1 MITREQAKKNLIGFG
16 IEEPSEEQITNYLN
30 QVNGE
35 TQKEKDKAE
44 KLKEKADKYD
54 EAQRLLEE
62 EKQKNMTAE
71 EKLAEAERAANEKA
85 SEFAKKANRLDAEKI
100 LLDAGLTSEDY
111 EAFIDGIVSEDNEQ
125 TKALA
130 TSLAGT
136 FKAKNEAALQKA
148 KQELLDAGGAGDE
161 GNHTGGAG
169 GDEKTEDVKF
179 AEDIAKTFSSNSEIS
194 KSVFENY

>member
-1 MITREQAKKNLIGFG
+1 MTKEQAKKNLISFG

-44 KLKEKADKYD
+44 KLKEKADQYD
-54 EAQRLLEE
+54 ETQRLLEE

-71 EKLAEAERAANEKA
+71 EKLVEAERLANEKA
-85 SEFAKKANRLDAEKI
+85 SEFARKANRLDAEKI
-100 LLDAGLTSEDY
+100 LLEVGLTSEDY
-111 EAFIDGIVSEDNEQ
+111 ESFIDGIISEDNEQ
-125 TKALA
+125 TKTLA

-148 KQELLDAGGAGDE
+148 KQELLDAGGVGDE
-161 GNHTGGAG
+161 GGAGGAG
-169 GDEKTEDVKF
+169 GDDKTEDVKF
-179 AEDIAKTFSSNSEIS
+179 AEDIAKSFSSNNETS

>member
-1 MITREQAKKNLIGFG
+1 MTREQAKKNLISFG
-16 IEEPSEEQITNYLN
+16 IDEPSEEQITNYLN

-35 TQKEKDKAE
+35 AQKEKEEAE
-44 KLKEKADKYD
+44 RLKEKADKYD
-54 EAQRLLEE
+54 ETQRLLEE

-71 EKLAEAERAANEKA
+71 EKLAEAERVANEKA

-161 GNHTGGAG
+161 GGEGGSGGA
-169 GDEKTEDVKF
+169 EKTADVEF

>member
-1 MITREQAKKNLIGFG
+1 MSREQAKKNLISFG
-16 IEEPSEEQITNYLN
+16 IEEPTEEQITNYLN

-44 KLKEKADKYD
+44 KLKEKADQYD

-71 EKLAEAERAANEKA
+71 EKLAEAERLANEKA
-85 SEFAKKANRLDAEKI
+85 SEFAKKVNRLDAEKI
-100 LLDAGLTSEDY
+100 LLDAGLTGEDY
-111 EAFIDGIVSEDNEQ
+111 EAFIDGIISDDTEQ

-161 GNHTGGAG
+161 GDHTGGAG

-194 KSVFENY
+194 KLVFENY

>member
-1 MITREQAKKNLIGFG
+1 MTKEQAKKNLISFG
-16 IEEPSEEQITNYLN
+16 IEEPNEEQITNYLN

-44 KLKEKADKYD
+44 KLKEKADQYD

-71 EKLAEAERAANEKA
+71 EKLAEAERVAKEKA
-85 SEFAKKANRLDAEKI
+85 SEFAKKTNRLDAEKI
-100 LLDAGLTSEDY
+100 LLEAGLTSEDY

-125 TKALA
+125 TKTLA
-130 TSLAGT
+130 ASLAGT

-148 KQELLDAGGAGDE
+148 KQELLDAGGIGDE
-161 GNHTGGAG
+161 GGTGGAG
-169 GDEKTEDVKF
+169 GDEKTPDVEF
-179 AEDIAKTFSSNSEIS
+179 AEDIAKSFSSNSETS

>member
-1 MITREQAKKNLIGFG
+1 MTKEQAKKNLISFG
-16 IEEPSEEQITNYLN
+16 IEEPNEEQITNYLN

-44 KLKEKADKYD
+44 KLKEKADQYD

-71 EKLAEAERAANEKA
+71 EKLVEAERLANEKA

-100 LLDAGLTSEDY
+100 LLEAGLTSEDY
-111 EAFIDGIVSEDNEQ
+111 ESFIDGIVSENNEQ
-125 TKALA
+125 TKTLA

-148 KQELLDAGGAGDE
+148 KQELLDTGGAGDD
-161 GNHTGGAG
+161 GGTGGAG
-169 GDEKTEDVKF
+169 GDDKTEDVKF
-179 AEDIAKTFSSNSEIS
+179 AEDIAKSFSSNNETS

>member
-1 MITREQAKKNLIGFG
+1 MTREQAKKNLISFG

-35 TQKEKDKAE
+35 AQKEKDKAE
-44 KLKEKADKYD
+44 KLKEKADQYD
-54 EAQRLLEE
+54 ETQRLLEE

-71 EKLAEAERAANEKA
+71 EKLAEAERVANEKA
-85 SEFAKKANRLDAEKI
+85 SEFAKKTNRLDAEKI

-125 TKALA
+125 TKTLA

-148 KQELLDAGGAGDE
+148 KQELLDAGSVGDE
-161 GNHTGGAG
+161 GGAGGTG
-169 GDEKTEDVKF
+169 GDEKTADVEF
-179 AEDIAKTFSSNSEIS
+179 AEDIAKSFSSNNETS

>member
-1 MITREQAKKNLIGFG
+1 MTREQAKKNLISFG
-16 IEEPSEEQITNYLN
+16 IEEPNEEQITNYLN

-44 KLKEKADKYD
+44 KLKEKADQYD

-71 EKLAEAERAANEKA
+71 EKLVEAERIANEKA
-85 SEFAKKANRLDAEKI
+85 SEFAKKTNRLDAEKI
-100 LLDAGLTSEDY
+100 LLEAGLTSEDY
-111 EAFIDGIVSEDNEQ
+111 ESFIDGIISEDNEQ
-125 TKALA
+125 TKTLA

-148 KQELLDAGGAGDE
+148 KQELLDAGGVGDE
-161 GNHTGGAG
+161 GGTGGTG
-169 GDEKTEDVKF
+169 GDEKTADVEF
-179 AEDIAKTFSSNSEIS
+179 AEGIAKSFSSNNETS

>member
-1 MITREQAKKNLIGFG
+1 MTREQAKKNLISFG
-16 IEEPSEEQITNYLN
+16 IEEPTEEQITNYLN

-35 TQKEKDKAE
+35 TQKEKDKVE
-44 KLKEKADKYD
+44 KLKEKAEQYD

-62 EKQKNMTAE
+62 ERQKNMTAE
-71 EKLAEAERAANEKA
+71 EKLAEAERIANEKA
-85 SEFAKKANRLDAEKI
+85 SEFAKKTNRLDAEKI
-100 LLDAGLTSEDY
+100 LLEAGLTSEDY
-111 EAFIDGIVSEDNEQ
+111 ESFIDGIISEDNEQ

-148 KQELLDAGGAGDE
+148 KQELLDAGGAGDD
-161 GNHTGGAG
+161 GGTGGAG
-169 GDEKTEDVKF
+169 GDDKTEDVKF
-179 AEDIAKTFSSNSEIS
+179 AENIAKSFSSNSETS

>member
-1 MITREQAKKNLIGFG
+1 MTREQAKKNLISFG
-16 IEEPSEEQITNYLN
+16 IEEPNEEQITNYLN

-35 TQKEKDKAE
+35 TQKEKEKAE
-44 KLKEKADKYD
+44 KLKEKADQYD

-71 EKLAEAERAANEKA
+71 EKLAEAERVANEKA
-85 SEFAKKANRLDAEKI
+85 SEFAKKTNRLDAEKI
-100 LLDAGLTSEDY
+100 LLEAGLTSEDY

-125 TKALA
+125 TKTLA

-148 KQELLDAGGAGDE
+148 KQELLDAGGVGDE
-161 GNHTGGAG
+161 GGAGGTG
-169 GDEKTEDVKF
+169 GDEKTADVEF
-179 AEDIAKTFSSNSEIS
+179 AEDIAKSFSSNNETS

>member
-1 MITREQAKKNLIGFG
+1 MTKEQAKKNLISFG
-16 IEEPSEEQITNYLN
+16 IEEPTEEQITNYLN

-44 KLKEKADKYD
+44 KLKEKAEQYD

-62 EKQKNMTAE
+62 ERQKNMTAE
-71 EKLAEAERAANEKA
+71 EKLAEAERLANEKA
-85 SEFAKKANRLDAEKI
+85 SEFAKKTNRLDAEKI

-111 EAFIDGIVSEDNEQ
+111 EAFIDGIISEDSEQ
-125 TKALA
+125 TKTLA

-161 GNHTGGAG
+161 GGAGGAG
-169 GDEKTEDVKF
+169 GDDKTEDVKF
-179 AEDIAKTFSSNSEIS
+179 AEGIAKSFSSNNETS

>member
-1 MITREQAKKNLIGFG
+1 MTKEQAKKNLISFG

-44 KLKEKADKYD
+44 KLKEKADQYD
-54 EAQRLLEE
+54 ETQRLLEE

-71 EKLAEAERAANEKA
+71 EKLAEAERVANEKA
-85 SEFAKKANRLDAEKI
+85 SEFSKKTNRLDAEKI
-100 LLDAGLTSEDY
+100 LLEAGLTSEDY
-111 EAFIDGIVSEDNEQ
+111 ESFIDGIISEDNEQ
-125 TKALA
+125 TKTLA

-148 KQELLDAGGAGDE
+148 KQELLDAGGVGDE
-161 GNHTGGAG
+161 GGAGGAG
-169 GDEKTEDVKF
+169 GDDKTEDVKF
-179 AEDIAKTFSSNSEIS
+179 AEDIAKSFSSNNETS
-194 KSVFENY
+194 KSAFENY

>member
-1 MITREQAKKNLIGFG
+1 MSREQAKKNLISFG
-16 IEEPSEEQITNYLN
+16 IEEPTEEQITNYLN

-44 KLKEKADKYD
+44 RLKEKADQYD

-71 EKLAEAERAANEKA
+71 EKLAEAERLANEKA

-100 LLDAGLTSEDY
+100 LLEAGLTSEDY
-111 EAFIDGIVSEDNEQ
+111 EAFIDGIISDDAEQ

-130 TSLAGT
+130 ASLAGT

-148 KQELLDAGGAGDE
+148 KQELLDAGGTRDE
-161 GNHTGGAG
+161 GNHTGGAD

>member
-1 MITREQAKKNLIGFG
+1 MSREQAKKNLISFG

-35 TQKEKDKAE
+35 TQKEKEKAE
-44 KLKEKADKYD
+44 KLKEKADQYD

-71 EKLAEAERAANEKA
+71 EKLAEAERVANEKA
-85 SEFAKKANRLDAEKI
+85 SEFAKKTNRLDAEKI
-100 LLDAGLTSEDY
+100 LLDAGLNSEDY
-111 EAFIDGIVSEDNEQ
+111 QAFIDGIISEDNEQ
-125 TKALA
+125 TKTLA
-130 TSLAGT
+130 KSLAET

-148 KQELLDAGGAGDE
+148 KQELLDAGGAGDG
-161 GNHTGGAG
+161 GNTPGGSG

-179 AEDIAKTFSSNSEIS
+179 AEDIAKTFSSNNETS

>member
-1 MITREQAKKNLIGFG
+1 MTREQAKKNLISFG
-16 IEEPSEEQITNYLN
+16 IEEPNEEQITNYLN

-44 KLKEKADKYD
+44 KLKEKADQYD

-62 EKQKNMTAE
+62 ERQKNMTAE
-71 EKLAEAERAANEKA
+71 ERLAESERIANEKA
-85 SEFAKKANRLDAEKI
+85 AEFAKKTNRLDAEKI
-100 LLDAGLTSEDY
+100 LLEAGLTSEDY

-125 TKALA
+125 TKTLA

-136 FKAKNEAALQKA
+136 FKSKNEAALQKA
-148 KQELLDAGGAGDE
+148 KQELLDAGGSGDE
-161 GNHTGGAG
+161 GGAG
-169 GDEKTEDVKF
+169 GSGGDDKTEDVKF
-179 AEDIAKTFSSNSEIS
+179 AEDIAKSFSSNNETS

>member
-1 MITREQAKKNLIGFG
+1 MTREQAKKNLISFG
-16 IEEPSEEQITNYLN
+16 IEEPNEEQITNYLN

-44 KLKEKADKYD
+44 KLKEKADQYD

-71 EKLAEAERAANEKA
+71 EKLAEAERVANEKA
-85 SEFAKKANRLDAEKI
+85 SEFAKKTNRLDAEKI
-100 LLDAGLTSEDY
+100 LLEAGLTSEDY

-125 TKALA
+125 TKTLA

-148 KQELLDAGGAGDE
+148 KQELLDAGGVGDE
-161 GNHTGGAG
+161 GGAGGTG
-169 GDEKTEDVKF
+169 GDEKTADVEF
-179 AEDIAKTFSSNSEIS
+179 AEDIAKSFSSNNETS

>member
-1 MITREQAKKNLIGFG
+1 MTREQAKKNLISFG

-44 KLKEKADKYD
+44 KLKEKADQYD
-54 EAQRLLEE
+54 ETQRLLEE

-71 EKLAEAERAANEKA
+71 EKLVEAERIANEKA
-85 SEFAKKANRLDAEKI
+85 IEFAKKANRLDAEKI

-111 EAFIDGIVSEDNEQ
+111 ESFIDGIVSENNEQ
-125 TKALA
+125 TKTLA

-148 KQELLDAGGAGDE
+148 KQELLDAGGVGDE
-161 GNHTGGAG
+161 GGTGGTD
-169 GDEKTEDVKF
+169 GDEKTADVEF
-179 AEDIAKTFSSNSEIS
+179 AEDIAKSFSSNNETS

>member
-1 MITREQAKKNLIGFG
+1 MTREQAKKNLISFG

-44 KLKEKADKYD
+44 KLKEKADQYD

-71 EKLAEAERAANEKA
+71 EKLAEAERVANEKA
-85 SEFAKKANRLDAEKI
+85 SEFAKKTNRLDAEKI

-125 TKALA
+125 TKTLA

-148 KQELLDAGGAGDE
+148 KQELLDAGGVGDE
-161 GNHTGGAG
+161 GGAGGTG
-169 GDEKTEDVKF
+169 GDEKTADVEF
-179 AEDIAKTFSSNSEIS
+179 AEGVVKSFSSKNETS

>member
-1 MITREQAKKNLIGFG
+1 MSREQAKKNLISFG

-35 TQKEKDKAE
+35 TQKEKEKAE
-44 KLKEKADKYD
+44 KLKEKADQYD

-71 EKLAEAERAANEKA
+71 EKLAEAERVANEKA

-100 LLDAGLTSEDY
+100 LLDTGLTSEDY

-136 FKAKNEAALQKA
+136 FKARNEAALQKA
-148 KQELLDAGGAGDE
+148 KQELLDAGVAGDE
-161 GNHTGGAG
+161 GGEGGAG

-179 AEDIAKTFSSNSEIS
+179 AEDIAKTFSSNNETS

>member
-1 MITREQAKKNLIGFG
+1 MTKEQAKKNLISFG
-16 IEEPSEEQITNYLN
+16 IEEPSEVQITNYLN

-44 KLKEKADKYD
+44 KLKEKADQYD
-54 EAQRLLEE
+54 ETQRLLEE

-71 EKLAEAERAANEKA
+71 EKLAEAERVAKEKA
-85 SEFAKKANRLDAEKI
+85 SEFAKKTNRLDAEKI
-100 LLDAGLTSEDY
+100 LLEAGLTSEDY
-111 EAFIDGIVSEDNEQ
+111 ESFIDGIISEDNEQ
-125 TKALA
+125 TKTLA

-148 KQELLDAGGAGDE
+148 KQELLDAGGVGDE
-161 GNHTGGAG
+161 GGTGGTG
-169 GDEKTEDVKF
+169 GDEKTADVEF
-179 AEDIAKTFSSNSEIS
+179 AEDIAKSFSSNNETS